1 MADVSPGELQTL
13 VATLQG
19 VTQQLGNI
27 AKAITTGA
35 VTRAGAPS
43 GAMLGASPPSDPLVV
58 GYLTVQINGQT
69 VKIPYYTS

>member
-19 VTQQLGNI
+19 ISQQLGNI
-27 AKAITTGA
+27 AKAITTGS
-35 VTRAGAPS
+35 TSRAGTLSSA
-43 GAMLGASPPSDPLVV
+43 ALGAPPPSNSVV
-58 GYLTVQINGQT
+58 SYLTVEVNGLL

>member
-1 MADVSPGELQTL
+1 MAAVEPGELQTL
-13 VATLQG
+13 IATLQG

-35 VTRAGAPS
+35 VTRAGSPS
-43 GAMLGASPPSDPLVV
+43 GAILNVEPPTGPIT
-58 GYLTVQINGQT
+58 GYVSVMINGLP

>member
-13 VATLQG
+13 IATLQG

-27 AKAITTGA
+27 AKAITTGTT
-35 VTRAGAPS
+35 TRAGTPQSAI
-43 GAMLGASPPSDPLVV
+43 LNVEPPTGPIT
-58 GYLTVQINGQT
+58 GYVSVMINGLP

>member
-13 VATLQG
+13 IATLQG

-27 AKAITTGA
+27 AKAITTGS
-35 VTRAGAPS
+35 VTRAGSVS
-43 GAMLGASPPSDPLVV
+43 GAILNAEPPAGPIA
-58 GYLTVQINGQT
+58 GYVSVMINGLP

>member
-13 VATLQG
+13 IATLQG

-27 AKAITTGA
+27 AKAITTGS

-43 GAMLGASPPSDPLVV
+43 GAILGAPAPTTQVV
-58 GYLTVQINGQT
+58 NYLTVEINGRL

>member
-19 VTQQLGNI
+19 ISQQLGNI
-27 AKAITTGA
+27 AKAITTGS
-35 VTRAGAPS
+35 VSRAGTLSSAE
-43 GAMLGASPPSDPLVV
+43 LGAPPPSNSAV
-58 GYLTVQINGQT
+58 GYLTVKVNGLL

>member
-27 AKAITTGA
+27 AKAITTGS
-35 VTRAGAPS
+35 VTRAGTPQ
-43 GAMLGASPPSDPLVV
+43 GAILNAEPPAGPIA
-58 GYLTVQINGQT
+58 GYLTVEVNGLLI
-69 VKIPYYTS
+69 KLPYYMS

>member
-13 VATLQG
+13 IATLQG

-27 AKAITTGA
+27 AKAITTGTT
-35 VTRAGAPS
+35 TRAGTLSSA
-43 GAMLGASPPSDPLVV
+43 ALGAQPPMTQVV
-58 GYLTVQINGQT
+58 SYLTVQINGQT

>member
-43 GAMLGASPPSDPLVV
+43 SAVLGATPPTSQVV
-58 GYLTVQINGQT
+58 SYLTVEINGQT

>member
-1 MADVSPGELQTL
+1 MAAVEPGELQTL
-13 VATLQG
+13 IATLQG

-43 GAMLGASPPSDPLVV
+43 GAVLGVSDPTGPIT
-58 GYLTVQINGQT
+58 GYLSVQINGQT

>member
-27 AKAITTGA
+27 AKAITTGS
-35 VTRAGAPS
+35 TSRAGTLQ
-43 GAMLGASPPSDPLVV
+43 GAILDAEPPTGPIA
-58 GYLTVQINGQT
+58 GYVSVMANGVA